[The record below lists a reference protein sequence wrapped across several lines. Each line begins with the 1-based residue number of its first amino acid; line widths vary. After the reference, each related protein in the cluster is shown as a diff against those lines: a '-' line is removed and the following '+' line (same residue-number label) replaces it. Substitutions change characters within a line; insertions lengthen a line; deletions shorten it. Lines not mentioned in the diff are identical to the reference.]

1 MSPWIRYSLVRL
13 GIFGAVF
20 VLLYLLG
27 FQWWVALIF
36 ATVISFTAGYVFFA
50 STRDEI
56 ATRLRERA
64 EQKKARQRDL
74 DAEAEDSL

>member
-1 MSPWIRYSLVRL
+1 MSPWVQYSLARL

-36 ATVISFTAGYVFFA
+36 ATVLSFTAGYVFFA
-50 STRDEI
+50 QTRDQL
-56 ATRLRERA
+56 AQSL
-64 EQKKARQRDL
+64 RQRREKKKPEEDP
-74 DAEAEDSL
+74 DALAEDVD